1 MEKFLNSVLLTITS
15 SRSLRVAGVCLTAW
29 LCSSQALA
37 TEDAYREK
45 LLVEIRSSLS
55 DKNKELA
62 EQLVDIRIEEERKQ
76 GKFTLF
82 QEVPSQK
89 INLVEKISD
98 KKIQFQSQSQSQST
112 TGLEEENIQAIV
124 KKNTKNKWYFGFGL
138 GSSNTGLYKLDL
150 SDSTETYTNYQN
162 KSTANKIYLGYKYS
176 EESSIE
182 LYYAKLGTSN
192 FSIGTG
198 SYATNKAVSYGLSG
212 KYHPIEILNTR
223 PFFRYGI
230 QKISSI
236 ETVRTT
242 YSNYSERNASSNSR
256 ALLGV
261 GVDYSFNELL
271 TLTFEIEKY
280 GRTGTTD
287 GDVSK
292 PIRIDPKAVY
302 FSANYSF

>member
-1 MEKFLNSVLLTITS
+1 MEYFLNSALLTITS
-15 SRSLRVAGVCLTAW
+15 SRLIRVVCVCLSAW

-37 TEDAYREK
+37 TEDEYREK
-45 LLVEIRSSLS
+45 LLVEIRNSLS

-98 KKIQFQSQSQSQST
+98 KKIQFQSQSQST

-138 GSSNTGLYKLDL
+138 GSSNTGLYKVDL
-150 SDSTETYTNYQN
+150 SDDSTETYTNYQN

-192 FSIGTG
+192 YSISTG
-198 SYATNKAVSYGLSG
+198 WYATNKAVSYGLSG

-242 YSNYSERNASSNSR
+242 YSNYSERNTTSNSR

-261 GVDYSFNELL
+261 GVDYSINQLL
-271 TLTFEIEKY
+271 TLSVEIEKY

>member
-1 MEKFLNSVLLTITS
+1 VELFLTSALQSITS
-15 SRSLRVAGVCLTAW
+15 SRLVRVVCVCLSAW

-45 LLVEIRSSLS
+45 LLVEIRGLLS

-98 KKIQFQSQSQSQST
+98 KKIQFQSQSQST

-162 KSTANKIYLGYKYS
+162 KSTANKIYLGFKYS

-192 FSIGTG
+192 FSISTG

-242 YSNYSERNASSNSR
+242 YSNYSERNTSSNSR

-261 GVDYSFNELL
+261 GVDYSINQLL
-271 TLTFEIEKY
+271 TLSVEIEKY
-280 GRTGTTD
+280 GRTGTTEAV
-287 GDVSK
+287 VSL
-292 PIRIDPKAVY
+292 PIRVDPKVVY

>member
-1 MEKFLNSVLLTITS
+1 L
-15 SRSLRVAGVCLTAW
+15 
-29 LCSSQALA
+29 
-37 TEDAYREK
+37 
-45 LLVEIRSSLS
+45 LS

-98 KKIQFQSQSQSQST
+98 KKEIQFLSQST
-112 TGLEEENIQAIV
+112 TGLEENNQVIV
-124 KKNTKNKWYFGFGL
+124 KKNKWYFGFGL
-138 GSSNTGLYKLDL
+138 GSSNTGLYKVDL
-150 SDSTETYTNYQN
+150 SDYPTMSYTNYQN

-176 EESSIE
+176 EESSLE
-182 LYYAKLGTSN
+182 LYYAKLGVSN
-192 FSIGTG
+192 YSISTG
-198 SYATNKAVSYGLSG
+198 WYATNKAVSYGLSG

-230 QKISSI
+230 QKISSV
-236 ETVRTT
+236 ETGRTT
-242 YSNYSERNASSNSR
+242 YSNYSEINASSNSR

-261 GVDYSFNELL
+261 GVDYSINQLL
-271 TLTFEIEKY
+271 TLSVEIEKY
-280 GRTGTTD
+280 GRTGTTVV
-287 GDVSK
+287 DVSK
-292 PIRIDPKAVY
+292 PIRIDPRVVY

>member
-1 MEKFLNSVLLTITS
+1 MEYFLNSALLSITS
-15 SRSLRVAGVCLTAW
+15 SRLIRVVCVCLSAW

-37 TEDAYREK
+37 TEDEYREK
-45 LLVEIRSSLS
+45 LLVEIRNSLS

-98 KKIQFQSQSQSQST
+98 KKIQFQSQSQST

-192 FSIGTG
+192 YSISTG
-198 SYATNKAVSYGLSG
+198 WYATNKAVSYGLSG

-223 PFFRYGI
+223 PFFRYGL
-230 QKISSI
+230 QKISSV
-236 ETVRTT
+236 ETGRTT
-242 YSNYSERNASSNSR
+242 YSNYSERNTTSNSR

-261 GVDYSFNELL
+261 GVDYSINQLL
-271 TLTFEIEKY
+271 TLSVEIEKY
-280 GRTGTTD
+280 GRTGTTEAV
-287 GDVSK
+287 VSL
-292 PIRIDPKAVY
+292 PIRIDPKVVY